1 MRQILRYE
9 WQMAQSFLLV
19 VFIFIPGGLYLKV
32 YDFYSLM
39 VAAIG
44 YLVVGAI
51 TSFNDSIY
59 LYCLPIKKRDV
70 ILGKYVFS
78 VLMQGGSFIVIYG
91 LSFVF
96 TWIGWCELPNLNTIM
111 LGIGGSV
118 LINSFPIYLSLKAFK
133 GGTMP
138 LYFQIVTIGVFIGIV
153 FTLAFSESL
162 LVHYPAAGY
171 WLIVLGILLTLISL
185 GLSLWD
191 LKRGAI

>member
-19 VFIFIPGGLYLKV
+19 LFIFIPGGLYLKV

-39 VAAIG
+39 VVAIG
-44 YLVVGAI
+44 YLIVGAI
-51 TSFNDSIY
+51 TSFNDAMY
-59 LYCLPIKKRDV
+59 LYCLPVKKKNV
-70 ILGKYVFS
+70 ILGKYAFS
-78 VLMQGGSFIVIYG
+78 GLMQGGSFIAIYG
-91 LSFVF
+91 LSLAFA
-96 TWIGWCELPNLNTIM
+96 WIGWCELPDLNTIM

-118 LINSFPIYLSLKAFK
+118 FINSFPIYLSLKAFK

-138 LYFQIVTIGVFIGIV
+138 LYFQIVTIGIFMGIM

-162 LVHYPAAGY
+162 LAHYPLAGY
-171 WLIVLGILLTLISL
+171 WLIVLGLLLTLISL

>member
-9 WQMAQSFLLV
+9 WQIAQSFLMFML
-19 VFIFIPGGLYLKV
+19 IFIPGGLYLKV

-39 VAAIG
+39 VVAAG
-44 YLVVGAI
+44 YMVVGAI
-51 TSFNDSIY
+51 TGFNDSVY
-59 LYCLPIKKRDV
+59 LYCLPVKKRDV
-70 ILGKYVFS
+70 ILGKYLFS
-78 VLMQGGSFIVIYG
+78 GLMQVIIWLVAYG
-91 LSFVF
+91 ISFVF
-96 TWIGWCELPNLNTIM
+96 ARLEWCQLPSLNTMM

-138 LYFQIVTIGVFIGIV
+138 LYLQIVTIGVFIGIMV
-153 FTLAFSESL
+153 TLAFRESL
-162 LVHYPAAGY
+162 LAHYPRVGY
-171 WLIVLGILLTLISL
+171 GFMALGLLLTLISL